1 VELHY
6 PGDTPIPGS
15 LQIAYTGHNERYD
28 ADHYRIEPAVR
39 RMPVDAYKAALDHLA
54 RNAVAQQYDN
64 ARKGK

>member
-1 VELHY
+1 
-6 PGDTPIPGS
+6 